1 MNADHIVVVMDGE
14 IVEQGSHDELFH
26 SRGKYAD
33 LWAKQIFVKPL
44 EEDQPKSKSPAKKD
58 ANIINDVTPQQ
69 TTVNLA
75 EAAKEADHNHAQ
87 HEGLSNATPENDF
100 KSTDQVKEVS
110 DGSDKPSK
118 A

>member
-1 MNADHIVVVMDGE
+1 VNADHIVVVMDGK

-26 SRGKYAD
+26 SKGKYAD

-44 EEDQPKSKSPAKKD
+44 EDDQSKSKKPANKD

-69 TTVNLA
+69 KTVTLA
-75 EAAKEADHNHAQ
+75 EAAKEADHDHAQ
-87 HEGLSNATPENDF
+87 HDGPSTTTPENDS
-100 KSTDQVKEVS
+100 KSTDQTKEVS
-110 DGSDKPSK
+110 DESDKPSK